1 MDRSV
6 VHLVRRHLRHP
17 LSCRRVFL
25 RIPLPHRLV
34 LQRSRRLVLLRSCRR
49 MFPANLPRLRL
60 VLLHLRQLFL
70 THSRPRRIR
79 DKVKE
84 ARGLTLHDRVDLL
97 AEEAATALAHG
108 RSAASGRRPDLAAA
122 RDEEAEHL
130 AEVQRMVPQH
140 GVRPSAL
147 SPATKAAFSLLGSAA
162 ALMPR
167 SLSGAISAG
176 VQDALTDTYN
186 EQLRQ
191 LREAGVAEEVPDVRA
206 MIRRLRDRERAPEG
220 APRAPDITDV
230 RRLSELSP
238 QEGVAAAVKV
248 GTKLML
254 ELAKKL

>member
-1 MDRSV
+1 MATTITLLSLRRAGLAASSESGTAASQLLWRRGTAGG
-6 VHLVRRHLRHP
+6 VHASGEGGENSTRDHAT
-17 LSCRRVFL
+17 S
-25 RIPLPHRLV
+25 
-34 LQRSRRLVLLRSCRR
+34 SSNLLKS
-49 MFPANLPRLRL
+49 
-60 VLLHLRQLFL
+60 LL
-70 THSRPRRIR
+70 
-79 DKVKE
+79 
-84 ARGLTLHDRVDLL
+84 RVDLL

-206 MIRRLRDRERAPEG
+206 MIRRLRDIERAPEG

-254 ELAKKL
+254 ELAQKL